1 MRIVSGVE
9 THDNLTN
16 AIHVQV
22 HAHVMGAPH
31 SKDKENDLFL
41 DV

>member
-22 HAHVMGAPH
+22 HACDGRASIKGHR
-31 SKDKENDLFL
+31 K
-41 DV
+41 